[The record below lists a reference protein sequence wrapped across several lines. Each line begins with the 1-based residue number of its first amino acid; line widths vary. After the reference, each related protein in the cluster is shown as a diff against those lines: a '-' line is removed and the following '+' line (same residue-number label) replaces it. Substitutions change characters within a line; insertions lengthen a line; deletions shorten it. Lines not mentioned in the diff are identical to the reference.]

1 MDAGDNAAVSY
12 YQVGKIQM
20 TLTEGL
26 DDIKL
31 QPFLVD
37 RLTGAVSL
45 NFDPQRRM
53 KGYFDF
59 MVLANDTDG
68 LQDTARVFIYL
79 LREDQRVR
87 FVLRQHPPEVRNRI
101 ESFREWVIENWMLKL
116 NGNKEIF
123 YQCEWIAF
131 QNFGKCYWCY
141 SKRGRVQSSRKS
153 RRFRRSYA
161 YGSLSSSGQSS
172 RQFDPRSFPS
182 SRARRS

>member
-1 MDAGDNAAVSY
+1 
-12 YQVGKIQM
+12 M

-59 MVLANDTDG
+59 EVLANDTDG
-68 LQDTARVFIYL
+68 LFDKSRVFIYL

-101 ESFREWVIENWMLKL
+101 DSFRE
-116 NGNKEIF
+116 
-123 YQCEWIAF
+123 
-131 QNFGKCYWCY
+131 
-141 SKRGRVQSSRKS
+141 
-153 RRFRRSYA
+153 
-161 YGSLSSSGQSS
+161 
-172 RQFDPRSFPS
+172 
-182 SRARRS
+182 